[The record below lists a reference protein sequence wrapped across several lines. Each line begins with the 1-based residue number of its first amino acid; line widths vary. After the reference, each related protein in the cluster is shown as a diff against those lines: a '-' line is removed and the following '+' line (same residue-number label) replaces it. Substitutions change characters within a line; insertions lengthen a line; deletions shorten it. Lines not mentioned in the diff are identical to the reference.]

1 LFTER
6 KSGKGTSKRGRKKRE
21 CARNHS
27 IWSFAYPRYHKLGI
41 ALSFCAVILCLIINL
56 RCVSVAA
63 RNFAIVSFQKNT
75 SSSSSSHLPPQ
86 QQPTPSRPKYVH
98 PDLPAIPDLRKRTV
112 PNRFFPSEWRA
123 TPHMIPTFHLKAL
136 PVVAAMALREQHQAT
151 RERQLFKQ

>member
-1 LFTER
+1 MWQQEHSHRIRNLENFVSRDCCLRNLRYLTRRE
-6 KSGKGTSKRGRKKRE
+6 SGKGTSKRGRKKRE
-21 CARNHS
+21 SARNRS

-63 RNFAIVSFQKNT
+63 RNFAIVPFQNNT

-98 PDLPAIPDLRKRTV
+98 PDLPAIPDL
-112 PNRFFPSEWRA
+112 
-123 TPHMIPTFHLKAL
+123 
-136 PVVAAMALREQHQAT
+136 
-151 RERQLFKQ
+151 